1 MKTFPFASLHTACQ
15 RLRLIV
21 TLTLFLKLNQSKVSM
36 SLANRLVV
44 AKRQGVREG
53 MDVEFG
59 VNRCKLSYIE
69 WISNRVFL
77 DSTGDYIQYPVTNQN
92 GKRS

>member
-1 MKTFPFASLHTACQ
+1 M
-15 RLRLIV
+15 
-21 TLTLFLKLNQSKVSM
+21 FLELSQSKVSM

-44 AKRQGVREG
+44 AKKEGVREG
-53 MDVEFG
+53 MDLEFG

-69 WISNRVFL
+69 RISNKVFL
-77 DSTGDYIQYPVTNQN
+77 DSTENYIQYPVTNQD